1 MRGLFPE
8 SLALPRPLIRP
19 SGTFSRK
26 GRRQIA
32 TKDFAGADGLT
43 TDDTDIVP
51 TSSRSLRGL
60 DALNFF
66 LADVRDGL
74 GPYLAIYLI
83 SVRGPSQGWN
93 EATTGLVMTL
103 AGIAGLVAQTPA
115 GAFVDRTRHKRAVVI
130 AGALA
135 VTASC
140 LALPFISSFALV
152 TATQSVAGVAGA
164 IFAPAIAAITLGVV
178 GPKAFSRRIGRNEGF
193 NHAGNAVSAA
203 IAGGTAY
210 LFGPIVVF
218 WLMAALALL
227 SVGAMLLVPA
237 DAIDDDLARGLQA
250 GDSKQDDISIV
261 AVLLQNRSLLL
272 FALLAAIFHLANAAM
287 LTSVGQLLT
296 KLSGKNNATSLI
308 SLCIV
313 AAQFVMV
320 PVAVFVGAKADA
332 IGRKPIFLVAFGVL
346 AARGVLYTLSDNP
359 FWLVGVQL
367 LDGIGAG
374 IYGALFPIV
383 VADLTRGTGRF
394 NVAQGAVATA
404 QGLGAALSATLAG
417 TIIVAA
423 SFSAAFLALAVIAGP
438 ASSSTSLRCRRRGAS
453 CPALRRPPP
462 YDHRRHDRSND
473 ARPRRALDLRAYRR
487 PSPDPRGRRQSPR
500 PPRNRRCDRPRSPRL
515 GLRLSAG

>member
-1 MRGLFPE
+1 MLVETLPAKE
-8 SLALPRPLIRP
+8 SCASP
-19 SGTFSRK
+19 S
-26 GRRQIA
+26 Q
-32 TKDFAGADGLT
+32 
-43 TDDTDIVP
+43 
-51 TSSRSLRGL
+51 RSLRGL

-83 SVRGPSQGWN
+83 AVRGPSHGWN
-93 EATTGLVMTL
+93 EATTGLVMT
-103 AGIAGLVAQTPA
+103 IAGFAGLIAQTPV
-115 GAFVDRTRHKRAVVI
+115 GALVDKTRHKRVIVI

-140 LALPFISSFALV
+140 LVLPFISNFYLV
-152 TATQSVAGVAGA
+152 SATQSIAGIAGA

-178 GPKAFSRRIGRNEGF
+178 GPKAFSRRVGRNEGF

-210 LFGPIVVF
+210 VFGPIVVF
-218 WLMAALALL
+218 WLMAALAVL
-227 SVGAMLLVPA
+227 SIGAMLLVPA
-237 DAIDDDLARGLQA
+237 NAIDDDLARGLDGGA
-250 GDSKQDDISIV
+250 SGNADVSVV
-261 AVLLQNRSLLL
+261 AVLLQNKNLML

-296 KLSGKNNATSLI
+296 KLSGPKNATSLI
-308 SLCIV
+308 SICIV

-332 IGRKPIFLVAFGVL
+332 IGRKPIFLAAFGVL
-346 AARGVLYTLSDNP
+346 AARGVLYTFSNNP

-374 IYGALFPIV
+374 IYGALFPVI

-404 QGLGAALSATLAG
+404 QGLGASLSATLAG
-417 TIIVAA
+417 VIIVAA
-423 SFSAAFLALAVIAGP
+423 SFSAAFLVLAAIAGVGFALYLFLMP
-438 ASSSTSLRCRRRGAS
+438 ETRRFEASSRTPHGGAPVAS
-453 CPALRRPPP
+453 PA
-462 YDHRRHDRSND
+462 
-473 ARPRRALDLRAYRR
+473 
-487 PSPDPRGRRQSPR
+487 
-500 PPRNRRCDRPRSPRL
+500 
-515 GLRLSAG
+515 